1 MNIPRVCSV
10 VSNSTV
16 CVCVSLWGS
25 VILSL
30 RFWLV
35 GSFSQLISNYF
46 YKLMWQHVGSID
58 VELSQMLRT
67 CEWQWKME
75 RKTMPSA
82 LSKNYV
88 LLT

>member
-1 MNIPRVCSV
+1 MYIVYV
-10 VSNSTV
+10 VLYVTQLCV
-16 CVCVSLWGS
+16 CVCVCGVPLSYRSGFGSLAA
-25 VILSL
+25 
-30 RFWLV
+30 
-35 GSFSQLISNYF
+35 SQLISNYF
-46 YKLMWQHVGSID
+46 YKLMRQHVGSVD